1 MNNSLSQKNLNDPN
15 YEEMDLKKYINIF
28 NRRKYIF
35 GIVSIFIT
43 SLGLLYT
50 FIKKP
55 VHRGYFQIIVES
67 ESVNSLIQRSP
78 IMEKL
83 NNYIFKDNTN
93 NKTQEAILKSPYVLK
108 PVYEFV
114 KERSS
119 NIKKFDRISYQTW
132 LNTFVKIEFEE
143 VNELPETIRG
153 SGGFGSTGK

>member
-1 MNNSLSQKNLNDPN
+1 MNNSLLQKNINDPN
-15 YEEMDLKKYINIF
+15 YEDFDLKKYINIF

-55 VHRGYFQIIVES
+55 VYRGYFQIIVENKVS
-67 ESVNSLIQRSP
+67 NLIQRSP
-78 IMEKL
+78 IMEEL
-83 NNYIFKDNTN
+83 NNYIFEDNTN

-143 VNELPETIRG
+143 GTNILTINIRMLIEI
-153 SGGFGSTGK
+153 